1 MSVTRPAWWSQSI
14 LLLLLV
20 VISCDQAGDRQR
32 VIAEA
37 VEAKNGGAF
46 QKAAELYHQA
56 ERLGPLDAEQRFLR
70 RSG

>member
-46 QKAAELYHQA
+46 QKAAELYHQV
-56 ERLGPLDAEQRFLR
+56 
-70 RSG
+70 

>member
-37 VEAKNGGAF
+37 VEAKNGG
-46 QKAAELYHQA
+46 
-56 ERLGPLDAEQRFLR
+56 RFKR
-70 RSG
+70 PPSSITKRNGSGLSMQNSVS